1 MPKPELQEFARQA
14 AKAGAPANTV
24 GQFVELIDEGDEV
37 YTYLFETKQ
46 KGYVGWRWS
55 VTVFAGLEEPSISEV
70 LLMPGPDS
78 LVAPNWVPWSER
90 LADWKALQAEL
101 ERQAAEE
108 AALAAEE
115 GEDAED
121 LDEDLDDEDS
131 DLDEEES
138 DDVED
143 ADSDHVDHEETGLV
157 AESDDAHVNQA
168 GDAIEVED
176 SAIADLEPG
185 EDAESDTG
193 KTRKRVPR
201 FIRRRGR
208 KNKDSN

>member
-14 AKAGAPANTV
+14 AKASAPANTV
-24 GQFVELIDEGDEV
+24 GLFVDMIDEGDEV

-55 VTVFAGLEEPSISEV
+55 VTVFDGLEEPTVSEV
-70 LLMPGPDS
+70 LLMPGDNS
-78 LVAPNWVPWSER
+78 LVAPKWIPWSER

-115 GEDAED
+115 GDDEDDSDDDSED
-121 LDEDLDDEDS
+121 ESDDSDSMDDDVEETDDLDDEPAAEEAAVHMVDEATDS
-131 DLDEEES
+131 EE
-138 DDVED
+138 
-143 ADSDHVDHEETGLV
+143 
-157 AESDDAHVNQA
+157 
-168 GDAIEVED
+168 

-185 EDAESDTG
+185 EDAEADTG
-193 KTRKRVPR
+193 KTRKRIPR

>member
-14 AKAGAPANTV
+14 AKASAPANTV
-24 GQFVELIDEGDEV
+24 GLFVDMIDEGDEV

-55 VTVFAGLEEPSISEV
+55 VTVFDGLEEPTVSEV
-70 LLMPGPDS
+70 LLMPGENS
-78 LVAPNWVPWSER
+78 LVAPKWIPWSER

-115 GEDAED
+115 G
-121 LDEDLDDEDS
+121 DDED
-131 DLDEEES
+131 
-138 DDVED
+138 
-143 ADSDHVDHEETGLV
+143 AD
-157 AESDDAHVNQA
+157 
-168 GDAIEVED
+168 ED
-176 SAIADLEPG
+176 SADDEDESESMDDDIEDTDDLEDEPAVEEAAMSEVDETSDSEESAVTDLEPS
-185 EDAESDTG
+185 EDAQADTG
-193 KTRKRVPR
+193 KARKRIPR

>member
-14 AKAGAPANTV
+14 AKASAPANTV

-55 VTVFAGLEEPSISEV
+55 VTVFDGLEEPTVSEV
-70 LLMPGPDS
+70 LLMPGETS
-78 LVAPNWVPWSER
+78 LVAPKWIPWSER

-115 GEDAED
+115 ADDDEDAED
-121 LDEDLDDEDS
+121 DEDEVDSDDESMD
-131 DLDEEES
+131 DDIDETDDIDALAEAEEEPSES
-138 DDVED
+138 DDSTEG
-143 ADSDHVDHEETGLV
+143 EELAV
-157 AESDDAHVNQA
+157 
-168 GDAIEVED
+168 
-176 SAIADLEPG
+176 ADLEPS
-185 EDAESDTG
+185 EDSESDAG
-193 KTRKRVPR
+193 KARKRIPR

>member
-14 AKAGAPANTV
+14 AKASAPANTV
-24 GQFVELIDEGDEV
+24 GLFVDMIDEGDEV

-55 VTVFAGLEEPSISEV
+55 VTVFDGLEEPTVSEV
-70 LLMPGPDS
+70 LLMPGENS
-78 LVAPNWVPWSER
+78 LVAPKWIPWSER

-115 GEDAED
+115 G
-121 LDEDLDDEDS
+121 DDEDS
-131 DLDEEES
+131 ADDYSDEDSDEDSDDSDDMDADIEETDDVADEPAAEEAAVNGVDEAGSSEES
-138 DDVED
+138 AV
-143 ADSDHVDHEETGLV
+143 
-157 AESDDAHVNQA
+157 
-168 GDAIEVED
+168 
-176 SAIADLEPG
+176 ADLEPS
-185 EDAESDTG
+185 EDAEADAG
-193 KTRKRVPR
+193 KARKRIPR

>member
-1 MPKPELQEFARQA
+1 MPKPELQEFARKA
-14 AKAGAPANTV
+14 AKASAPANTV

-55 VTVFAGLEEPSISEV
+55 VTVFDGLEEPSVSEV

-108 AALAAEE
+108 AA
-115 GEDAED
+115 AED
-121 LDEDLDDEDS
+121 GDEDS
-131 DLDEEES
+131 DEDGEEDSDESEDDFEDVDEASEDS
-138 DDVED
+138 DDDED
-143 ADSDHVDHEETGLV
+143 DEDGEVGP
-157 AESDDAHVNQA
+157 DDAK
-168 GDAIEVED
+168 DAAAVADQPADEATEL
-176 SAIADLEPG
+176 ALADLEPG
-185 EDAESDTG
+185 EDAEADTG
-193 KTRKRVPR
+193 KARKRIPR

>member
-14 AKAGAPANTV
+14 AKASAPANTV
-24 GQFVELIDEGDEV
+24 GLFVELIDEGDEV

-55 VTVFAGLEEPSISEV
+55 VTVFDGLEEPSVSEV
-70 LLMPGPDS
+70 VLMPGPDS
-78 LVAPNWVPWSER
+78 LVAPKWVPWSER

-115 GEDAED
+115 GEDGD
-121 LDEDLDDEDS
+121 DEEDEDS
-131 DLDEEES
+131 DDIIDVDDADERADEIDDEDEEDASDEELEES
-138 DDVED
+138 HEAED
-143 ADSDHVDHEETGLV
+143 QN
-157 AESDDAHVNQA
+157 AEAA
-168 GDAIEVED
+168 AEED
-176 SAIADLEPG
+176 SAVADLEPS
-185 EDAESDTG
+185 EDAESDAG
-193 KTRKRVPR
+193 KARKRIPR

-208 KNKDSN
+208 KNKDAN

>member
-14 AKAGAPANTV
+14 AKASAPANTV
-24 GQFVELIDEGDEV
+24 GLFVDMIDEGDEV

-55 VTVFAGLEEPSISEV
+55 VTVFDGLEEPTVSEV
-70 LLMPGPDS
+70 LLMPGDNS
-78 LVAPNWVPWSER
+78 LVAPKWIPWSER

-115 GEDAED
+115 GDDEDDSDDDSED
-121 LDEDLDDEDS
+121 ESDDSDSMDDDIEETDDLDDEPAAEEAAVHEVDDTSDS
-131 DLDEEES
+131 EES
-138 DDVED
+138 AV
-143 ADSDHVDHEETGLV
+143 
-157 AESDDAHVNQA
+157 
-168 GDAIEVED
+168 
-176 SAIADLEPG
+176 ADLEPG
-185 EDAESDTG
+185 EDAEADTG
-193 KTRKRVPR
+193 KARKRIPR

>member
-14 AKAGAPANTV
+14 AKASAPANTV
-24 GQFVELIDEGDEV
+24 GLFVELIDEGDEV

-55 VTVFAGLEEPSISEV
+55 VTVFDGLEEPSVSEV
-70 LLMPGPDS
+70 VLMPGPDS
-78 LVAPNWVPWSER
+78 LVAPKWVPWSER

-115 GEDAED
+115 GEDGD
-121 LDEDLDDEDS
+121 DEDDEDS
-131 DLDEEES
+131 DDIVDVDDADDSADEIDDEDEDDASDEELDESNEAEGQN
-138 DDVED
+138 DE
-143 ADSDHVDHEETGLV
+143 V
-157 AESDDAHVNQA
+157 AAE
-168 GDAIEVED
+168 ED
-176 SAIADLEPG
+176 SAVADLEPS
-185 EDAESDTG
+185 EDAESDAG
-193 KTRKRVPR
+193 KARKRIPR

-208 KNKDSN
+208 KNKDAN

>member
-14 AKAGAPANTV
+14 AKASAPANTV
-24 GQFVELIDEGDEV
+24 GLFVELIDEGDEV

-55 VTVFAGLEEPSISEV
+55 VTVFDGLEEPSVSEV
-70 LLMPGPDS
+70 VLMPGPDS
-78 LVAPNWVPWSER
+78 LVAPKWVPWSER

-115 GEDAED
+115 GEDGD
-121 LDEDLDDEDS
+121 DEDDEDS
-131 DLDEEES
+131 DDIVDVDDADDSADEIDDEDEDDASDEELDESNEA
-138 DDVED
+138 ED
-143 ADSDHVDHEETGLV
+143 HNDEAA
-157 AESDDAHVNQA
+157 AE
-168 GDAIEVED
+168 ED
-176 SAIADLEPG
+176 SAVADLEPS
-185 EDAESDTG
+185 EDAESDAG
-193 KTRKRVPR
+193 KARKRIPR

-208 KNKDSN
+208 KNKDAN

>member
-55 VTVFAGLEEPSISEV
+55 VTVFDGLEEPTVSEV
-70 LLMPGPDS
+70 LLMPGETS
-78 LVAPNWVPWSER
+78 LVAPKWIPWSER

-115 GEDAED
+115 AD
-121 LDEDLDDEDS
+121 DDEDAVDS
-131 DLDEEES
+131 DDESMDDEAMDDDIDETDEVDAQADTEEES
-138 DDVED
+138 
-143 ADSDHVDHEETGLV
+143 S
-157 AESDDAHVNQA
+157 ESDDSSEGEELAVANLEPSEDSE
-168 GDAIEVED
+168 GDA
-176 SAIADLEPG
+176 
-185 EDAESDTG
+185 G
-193 KTRKRVPR
+193 KARKRIPR

>member
-1 MPKPELQEFARQA
+1 MPKPELQEFARA
-14 AKAGAPANTV
+14 AAAAGEPRNSV
-24 GQFVELIDEGDEV
+24 GAFVEVIEEGEDV

-55 VTVFAGLEEPSISEV
+55 VTIFDSADGPTVSEV

-78 LVAPNWVPWSER
+78 LIAPNWIPWSER

-115 GEDAED
+115 GDDGDDAED
-121 LDEDLDDEDS
+121 SDEDDDADDVDDTDSADDEA
-131 DLDEEES
+131 DEE
-138 DDVED
+138 DP
-143 ADSDHVDHEETGLV
+143 
-157 AESDDAHVNQA
+157 
-168 GDAIEVED
+168 ED
-176 SAIADLEPG
+176 SEQEESVDAENEEAVRAEDELAATDLEPS
-185 EDAESDTG
+185 ENAEADAG
-193 KTRKRVPR
+193 KARSRIPR

-208 KNKDSN
+208 RGKNKDND

>member
-14 AKAGAPANTV
+14 AKASAPANTV

-55 VTVFAGLEEPSISEV
+55 VTVFDGLEEPSVSEV

-108 AALAAEE
+108 AAAED
-115 GEDAED
+115 GEDA
-121 LDEDLDDEDS
+121 DEDADEDS
-131 DLDEEES
+131 DEADDDFEEVDESSEDS
-138 DDVED
+138 DDED
-143 ADSDHVDHEETGLV
+143 QEDGPEAADAVTDQPADEASDEATELAV
-157 AESDDAHVNQA
+157 
-168 GDAIEVED
+168 
-176 SAIADLEPG
+176 ADLEPG
-185 EDAESDTG
+185 EDAEADTG
-193 KTRKRVPR
+193 KARKRIPR

>member
-14 AKAGAPANTV
+14 AKASAPANTV
-24 GQFVELIDEGDEV
+24 GLFVELIDEGDEV

-55 VTVFAGLEEPSISEV
+55 VTVFDGLEEPSVSEV
-70 LLMPGPDS
+70 VLMPGPDS
-78 LVAPNWVPWSER
+78 LVAPKWVPWSER

-115 GEDAED
+115 GEDGD
-121 LDEDLDDEDS
+121 DEDDEDS
-131 DLDEEES
+131 DDIVDVDDADDSAEEIDDEDEDDASDEELDESNEA
-138 DDVED
+138 ED
-143 ADSDHVDHEETGLV
+143 HNDEAA
-157 AESDDAHVNQA
+157 AE
-168 GDAIEVED
+168 ED
-176 SAIADLEPG
+176 SAVADLEPS
-185 EDAESDTG
+185 EDAESDAG
-193 KTRKRVPR
+193 KARKRIPR

-208 KNKDSN
+208 KNKDAN

>member
-14 AKAGAPANTV
+14 AKASAPANTV
-24 GQFVELIDEGDEV
+24 GLFVDMIDEGDEV

-55 VTVFAGLEEPSISEV
+55 VTVFDGLEEPTVSEV
-70 LLMPGPDS
+70 LLMPGDNS
-78 LVAPNWVPWSER
+78 LVAPKWIPWSER

-115 GEDAED
+115 G
-121 LDEDLDDEDS
+121 DDEDDS
-131 DLDEEES
+131 DDDSEDES
-138 DDVED
+138 DDS
-143 ADSDHVDHEETGLV
+143 DSMDDDIEETDDLV
-157 AESDDAHVNQA
+157 DEPAAEEAAVHEVDDTSDS
-168 GDAIEVED
+168 EE
-176 SAIADLEPG
+176 SAVADLEPG
-185 EDAESDTG
+185 EDAEADTG
-193 KTRKRVPR
+193 KARKRIPR

>member
-14 AKAGAPANTV
+14 AKASAPANTV
-24 GQFVELIDEGDEV
+24 GLFVELIDEGDEV

-55 VTVFAGLEEPSISEV
+55 VTVFDGLEEPSVSEV
-70 LLMPGPDS
+70 VLMPGPDS
-78 LVAPNWVPWSER
+78 LVAPKWVPWSER

-115 GEDAED
+115 GEDG
-121 LDEDLDDEDS
+121 DDEDDDDS
-131 DLDEEES
+131 DDIVDVDDADDSADEIDEEDEDDASDEELDESNEA
-138 DDVED
+138 ED
-143 ADSDHVDHEETGLV
+143 QNDEAA
-157 AESDDAHVNQA
+157 AE
-168 GDAIEVED
+168 ED
-176 SAIADLEPG
+176 SAVADLEPS
-185 EDAESDTG
+185 EDAESDAG
-193 KTRKRVPR
+193 KARKRIPR

-208 KNKDSN
+208 KNKDAN